1 MVKNGVDLS
10 FYKPVDGR
18 KSSDFKR
25 RFGFSNRIVA
35 AYVGTHGLAHGL
47 GTIFEAAEML
57 KDDARI
63 GFLLVGDG
71 SERKNLELRAKEMS
85 LKNIVIAGQ
94 LPKSEMPG
102 VWAATDISLI
112 VLRKSDTFK
121 SVLPSKMFEAM
132 AMQRPIVLG
141 VEGEA
146 KKLLESADAGVSV
159 EPENARELADA
170 VLTLVNDHDRAT
182 THGKVG
188 MAYVQKHFDRKVLA
202 QDCLRVFEGLVS

>member
-1 MVKNGVDLS
+1 
-10 FYKPVDGR
+10 
-18 KSSDFKR
+18 
-25 RFGFSNRIVA
+25 
-35 AYVGTHGLAHGL
+35 
-47 GTIFEAAEML
+47 
-57 KDDARI
+57 
-63 GFLLVGDG
+63 
-71 SERKNLELRAKEMS
+71 
-85 LKNIVIAGQ
+85 
-94 LPKSEMPG
+94 MPG